1 MNSKKGFWLGFI
13 FMTAIVILL
22 YGTLTVGNLN
32 LWAEPW
38 HLSIHFAKV
47 GGLKKGDDVRVEGLV
62 MGKIEKVELD
72 EKSGVN
78 VRCRLDRKFALYED
92 HKVVVEAF
100 SILGGTYVSIS
111 RGTQGKP
118 KDPSQIEIIEG
129 QSPAGPMESITQA
142 IDENRDDLRKVML
155 NVRDTF
161 AQTKELVANINKG
174 QGTLGRLA
182 TDETLYHE
190 AKGTLEELKKT
201 AGEAREAV
209 TNVKEVTRKVNSGE
223 GTLAKLINT
232 DELHKEVVKA
242 VENMNKNLELT
253 AVEVRKAAEGVKTT
267 LDRIREGQGLVGRAL
282 NDKKV
287 ADDFAETVE
296 KLKATAANL
305 DKITGK
311 IARGEGTIG
320 KAVQDDTIYE
330 EAKKALQNLD
340 KTFGRAARMK
350 VYLGMESASYLESE
364 SSISRLYFRLEP
376 DATKYFQIGAS
387 VLSFT
392 ADAEPVT
399 FEEQI
404 TQGDDQSF
412 IKVDLVAS
420 YKIPWFFDNH
430 VALRVGAI
438 EGKPGGA
445 IDVDF
450 VLLNHEFW
458 ASFEIRDAYGSVDKE
473 DIDEN
478 VAGPMTRL
486 WLRTP
491 LWNKGPTEW
500 WQQILYAVKAFATV
514 SRLQDEPEFAFGI
527 ALEYSDEDI
536 RTLLAL
542 ISTAR

>member
-1 MNSKKGFWLGFI
+1 MNSKKGFWLGFL

-32 LWAEPW
+32 VWAKPW
-38 HLSIHFAKV
+38 RVAVHFEKV
-47 GGLKKGDDVRVEGLV
+47 GGLKKGDDVRVEGLI
-62 MGKIEKVELD
+62 MGKIETVALDDKGGVKVT
-72 EKSGVN
+72 
-78 VRCRLDRKFALYED
+78 CRLDREITLYED

-100 SILGGTYVSIS
+100 SILGGTYVSFT
-111 RGTQGKP
+111 RGTRGKAL
-118 KDPSQIEIIEG
+118 KDIEVLEG
-129 QSPAGPMESITQA
+129 GAPAGPMEALSKA
-142 IDENRDDLRKVML
+142 VEENREDLRKVMM

-161 AQTKELVANINKG
+161 GETKELIARINRG
-174 QGTLGRLA
+174 EGTIGALVKDKSLF
-182 TDETLYHE
+182 DE
-190 AKGTLEELKKT
+190 AKDTVTELKKT
-201 AGEAREAV
+201 AGEVREAL
-209 TNVKEVTRKVNSGE
+209 TNVKEVTQKINSGE
-223 GTLAKLINT
+223 GTLAKLINS
-232 DELHKEVVKA
+232 DELHKEIVKA
-242 VENMNKNLELT
+242 VDGINKNLEAT
-253 AVEVRKAAEGVKTT
+253 GGEVRKAAESVKATV
-267 LDRIREGQGLVGRAL
+267 DRVREGEGVVPRAL
-282 NDKKV
+282 NDRKV
-287 ADDFAETVE
+287 ADDFADTLE
-296 KLKATAANL
+296 KLRSTSANL
-305 DKITGK
+305 EKISGK

-320 KAVQDDTIYE
+320 KAVMDDTIYE
-330 EAKKALQNLD
+330 SAKKALENLD

-350 VYLGMESASYLESE
+350 VYLGLESATYLDSE
-364 SSISRLYFRLEP
+364 ASISRLFFRLEP

-387 VLSFT
+387 VLSFS
-392 ADAEPVT
+392 ADAKPVT

-430 VALRVGAI
+430 LALRIGAI

-450 VLLNHEFW
+450 ELLGHEFC
-458 ASFEIRDAYGSVDKE
+458 AGFEIRDAYGSVDKE

-478 VAGPMTRL
+478 VAGPMTRV

-491 LWNKGPTEW
+491 LWNKNPTEW
-500 WQQILYAVKAFATV
+500 WQQILYAIKGFAAV